1 MTLTKYKFV
10 QGGVV
15 CGSAIQIDEG
25 IYAGVVFTYGI
36 VGIDER
42 TNDCHLYFDY
52 LVLDKEEIV
61 EDHDDFKEVIG
72 DILVDVLENHAEE
85 YEYGD
90 NRNDHTSQSDSE

>member
-1 MTLTKYKFV
+1 MKLT
-10 QGGVV
+10 
-15 CGSAIQIDEG
+15 SAQLKQI
-25 IYAGVVFTYGI
+25 I
-36 VGIDER
+36 
-42 TNDCHLYFDY
+42 
-52 LVLDKEEIV
+52 KEELGAILKEGFGDSEFYLIKNWQEI

>member
-1 MTLTKYKFV
+1 MMKYKFV
-10 QGGVV
+10 QGKNTGEN
-15 CGSAIQIDEG
+15 ALQIDEG
-25 IYAGVVFTYGI
+25 IYAGVVFTYGK